1 MYENVY
7 SYLREYG
14 FTKEEFNYFKD
25 ENEEI
30 FFTNVE
36 EITKN
41 INFLI
46 NKGLNKEE
54 VMNLIRKDPFMLTTK
69 NNRLD
74 ALDKIYLEEL
84 KLNKEELKQL
94 IINNPDTYIESPI
107 EIQKIIDYLKKS
119 KSIEEI
125 KQIIINNPKFIDM
138 TLEEFIKL
146 YGTN

>member
-14 FTKEEFNYFKD
+14 FTKEQFNYFKD

-46 NKGLNKEE
+46 NKGLTKEE

-74 ALDKIYLEEL
+74 ALDKIYLDEL